1 MYRNL
6 ITRVFSVINRSL
18 QAFVDQNYK
27 DLTMEEKTKLSSVID
42 GLFNLLTFLFK
53 QIYERVIEV
62 IDLKDIH

>member
-18 QAFVDQNYK
+18 QAFIDQNYK